1 MEKLT
6 KISIYSIILGIVLT
20 LVTFLKGM
28 GLVGGGPIG
37 FPFPWLHYTVL
48 PSFTGYTANW
58 VGLILDILIWSA
70 ISFVVLFILFRR
82 RK

>member
-6 KISIYSIILGIVLT
+6 KISIYSVISGIILT

-28 GLVGGGPIG
+28 GLIGGGPIG

-48 PSFTGYTANW
+48 PSFTGYTPDW
-58 VGLILDILIWSA
+58 TGLILDILIWSV
-70 ISFVVLFILFRR
+70 ISFVVLFILLRE
-82 RK
+82 KK